1 MRHLPISL
9 IICFLAAFTCSAQE
23 KWYKDGIGF
32 NSVFQNIEKGEYA
45 GEVTGAVLLESKE
58 GTKVFCSLA
67 SDKTT
72 LSIIPDQNN
81 IYDVSFKR
89 YLFGNNEIKFKYT
102 TYNRA
107 NAFTVL
113 MGDSEFTTT
122 LIDGACEFVFTGLE
136 YKYIYDGESELLLL
150 LFNDDV
156 GLSPGSCNGEMQL
169 FIKKGS
175 TIAISIEK

>member
-1 MRHLPISL
+1 V
-9 IICFLAAFTCSAQE
+9 AFTCSAQE

-32 NSVFQNIEKGEYA
+32 NSVFQNIEEGEYT
-45 GEVTGAVLLESKE
+45 GEVTGAVLLEFKD
-58 GTKVFCSLA
+58 GTKDFCSLA
-67 SDKTT
+67 SDKAT
-72 LSIIPDQNN
+72 LSIIPDQNK

-89 YLFGNNEIKFKYT
+89 YLFGNNEIKFRYS

-107 NAFTVL
+107 NALTVI
-113 MGDSEFTTT
+113 MDDSEFTTT

-136 YKYIYDGESELLLL
+136 YKYINDGISELLLL

-156 GLSPGSCNGEMQL
+156 GLSPGSCNGDMQL

-175 TIAISIEK
+175 TIVISIAK